1 QLLRRLLHQHHHQ
14 LGHGHRSWRPA
25 AGRDPG
31 ALCGVQ
37 LAGRR
42 QQAEAWL
49 KHGLRSRPS
58 DDPLPFRGEGARR
71 AGEAGFLPALSPNPS
86 PASGRGGLKAKWS
99 HSMLSP
105 YMSPIERLWYYGLRI
120 LCALVLLFLILPVLV
135 IVPLSF
141 NSGTF
146 LVYPLQ
152 GFSLRW
158 YEDFFMSADWM
169 RSLKNSLIVAPAATL
184 LAMVFGTLAAI
195 GLTRGEFR
203 GKALVMSLLISP
215 MIVPVVIIGVA
226 SYLFFAPLG
235 LGNSYLSL
243 ILVHAVLGV
252 PFVIITVSATL
263 QGFNHNLVRAAASLG
278 ASPLTAFRRV
288 TLPLIAPG
296 VISGALFAFAT
307 SFDEVVVTLFLAGPE
322 QATLPRQMFSGI
334 RENLSPTIAAAAT
347 LLIGF
352 SILLLLTLEWL
363 RGRSEKL
370 RTSTPE

>member
-1 QLLRRLLHQHHHQ
+1 
-14 LGHGHRSWRPA
+14 
-25 AGRDPG
+25 
-31 ALCGVQ
+31 
-37 LAGRR
+37 
-42 QQAEAWL
+42 
-49 KHGLRSRPS
+49 
-58 DDPLPFRGEGARR
+58 
-71 AGEAGFLPALSPNPS
+71 
-86 PASGRGGLKAKWS
+86 
-99 HSMLSP
+99 MLSP
-105 YMSPIERLWYYGLRI
+105 YKSPIEKLWFWTHRS
-120 LCALVLLFLILPVLV
+120 LCALVLLFLVLPILV

-141 NSGTF
+141 NSGSF

-152 GFSLRW
+152 GLSMRW
-158 YEDFFMSADWM
+158 YADFFTSAEWM
-169 RSLKNSLIVAPAATL
+169 RSLTNSMIVAPAATL

-215 MIVPVVIIGVA
+215 MVAPVVIVGVA

-235 LGNSYLSL
+235 LGNSYISL

-263 QGFNHNLVRAAASLG
+263 QGFNYNLVRAAASMG
-278 ASPLTAFRRV
+278 ASPLLAFRKV

-352 SILLLLTLEWL
+352 SIVMLLTLEWL

-370 RTSTPE
+370 RTQQPE